1 MRVCTNLLIFV
12 TLAGT
17 SYAIY
22 LAVDN
27 AEAKVH
33 RRDFHEAFNS
43 GTQGLVL
50 FLASFQVSLHLCH
63 QQQRTTFHLC
73 EASQTDP
80 GQLKRVVLGGIQTH
94 DTAV

>member
-1 MRVCTNLLIFV
+1 MRVCTNLLIFI

-33 RRDFHEAFNS
+33 RRDFHGAFNS

-50 FLASFQVSLHLCH
+50 FLASFQVS
-63 QQQRTTFHLC
+63 TPPFTSVISAIIVSTFVSVTLR
-73 EASQTDP
+73 
-80 GQLKRVVLGGIQTH
+80 L
-94 DTAV
+94 

>member
-50 FLASFQVSLHLCH
+50 FLASFQVSTSVISNSVQLS
-63 QQQRTTFHLC
+63 TFVSNI
-73 EASQTDP
+73 EASQ